1 MTTCISTGR
10 DGCDSMKK
18 GSRIKS
24 ALTALLCMIILCA
37 CSSGKGEQAELSVQ
51 NAQDAQIVSEADAG
65 GVQEVSE
72 AEAPEMDETETPEV
86 QRHVETI
93 DEAADKTGQDETES
107 GISDSSKKDSED
119 QDSGDS
125 GSDNTDDAVE
135 IKDDDASNDENVS
148 ADDKT
153 ADNSVDPAEETGNP
167 AVDTTE
173 PTVDNVGGDSDTAG
187 SDPVSTGSD
196 TVSHSGRLVAI
207 DAGHQSRGNS
217 EKEPLGPGST
227 DMKAKVSSGTRGVST
242 GLYEYELNLQVSL
255 KLRDELK
262 GRGYDVLMI
271 RETNDVN
278 ISNAERATVANNA
291 GADVFVRIHANG
303 SENSSVNGMMTIC
316 QTSKNPYNGSLH
328 DASYRLSSCV
338 LDAMVA
344 STGAKRERV
353 WETDTMTGIN
363 WCQTPVTIIEMGYMS
378 NAAEDTLM
386 STEDYQWK
394 IVQGIANGIDNYFA
408 GQ

>member
-1 MTTCISTGR
+1 MS
-10 DGCDSMKK
+10 
-18 GSRIKS
+18 
-24 ALTALLCMIILCA
+24 A

-51 NAQDAQIVSEADAG
+51 EVQEVQALNETEGTEADAA
-65 GVQEVSE
+65 EV
-72 AEAPEMDETETPEV
+72 DVPEV
-86 QRHVETI
+86 QRVVEAI
-93 DEAADKTGQDETES
+93 DEADDKDLLENKTAEEDA
-107 GISDSSKKDSED
+107 SDTSKKDSDLQDDE
-119 QDSGDS
+119 DSGEIKT
-125 GSDNTDDAVE
+125 SDNTDT
-135 IKDDDASNDENVS
+135 
-148 ADDKT
+148 KT
-153 ADNSVDPAEETGNP
+153 ADSEDGASSDATK
-167 AVDTTE
+167 DTADT
-173 PTVDNVGGDSDTAG
+173 DADAAGKSGDSADAASADTAADSAGSASDTAG
-187 SDPVSTGSD
+187 SDSAGSGSD
-196 TVSHSGRLVAI
+196 SAGSGTDTASHSGRLVAI

-227 DMKAKVSSGTRGVST
+227 EMKAKVSSGTRGVST

-262 GRGYDVLMI
+262 ARGYDVLMI

-303 SENSSVNGMMTIC
+303 SENSSANGMMTIC
-316 QTSKNPYNGSLH
+316 QTSSNPYNGSLH

-344 STGAKRERV
+344 STGAKREKV

-363 WCQTPVTIIEMGYMS
+363 WCQTPVTIVEMGYMS

-386 STEDYQWK
+386 ATDDYQWK
-394 IVQGIANGIDNYFA
+394 IVKGIANGIDNYFA
-408 GQ
+408 AQ

>member
-1 MTTCISTGR
+1 
-10 DGCDSMKK
+10 MKK

-24 ALTALLCMIILCA
+24 ALTVLLCMIILCA

-72 AEAPEMDETETPEV
+72 ADAPEMDEAEMPEV
-86 QRHVETI
+86 QRHVESIEET
-93 DEAADKTGQDETES
+93 DSKTSTE
-107 GISDSSKKDSED
+107 
-119 QDSGDS
+119 Q
-125 GSDNTDDAVE
+125 
-135 IKDDDASNDENVS
+135 S
-148 ADDKT
+148 ADDVSDESDDA
-153 ADNSVDPAEETGNP
+153 ADST
-167 AVDTTE
+167 
-173 PTVDNVGGDSDTAG
+173 DTAG
-187 SDPVSTGSD
+187 SDADSTGAGSEANGETDGEAIEVDNADTTGSTDDTADAISDSTDSTTDTTGDTADGATSSGSD

-363 WCQTPVTIIEMGYMS
+363 WCQTPVTIVEMGYMS

>member
-1 MTTCISTGR
+1 
-10 DGCDSMKK
+10 MKK
-18 GSRIKS
+18 RYVIKS
-24 ALTALLCMIILCA
+24 AVTALAMICMIMMSA

-51 NAQDAQIVSEADAG
+51 EVQEVQALNETEGTEADAA
-65 GVQEVSE
+65 EV
-72 AEAPEMDETETPEV
+72 DVPEV
-86 QRHVETI
+86 QRVVEAI
-93 DEAADKTGQDETES
+93 DEADDKDLLENKTAEEDA
-107 GISDSSKKDSED
+107 SDTSKKDSDLQDDE
-119 QDSGDS
+119 DSGEIKT
-125 GSDNTDDAVE
+125 SDNTDT
-135 IKDDDASNDENVS
+135 
-148 ADDKT
+148 KT
-153 ADNSVDPAEETGNP
+153 ADSEDGASSDATK
-167 AVDTTE
+167 DTADT
-173 PTVDNVGGDSDTAG
+173 DADAAGKSGDSADAASADTAADSAGSASDTAG
-187 SDPVSTGSD
+187 SDSAGSGSD
-196 TVSHSGRLVAI
+196 SAGSGTDTASHSGRLVAI

-227 DMKAKVSSGTRGVST
+227 EMKAKVSSGTRGVST

-262 GRGYDVLMI
+262 ARGYDVLMI

-303 SENSSVNGMMTIC
+303 SENSSANGMMTIC
-316 QTSKNPYNGSLH
+316 QTSSNPYNGSLH

-344 STGAKRERV
+344 STGAKREKV

-363 WCQTPVTIIEMGYMS
+363 WCQTPVTIVEMGYMS

-386 STEDYQWK
+386 ATDDYQWK
-394 IVQGIANGIDNYFA
+394 IVKGIANGIDNYFA
-408 GQ
+408 AQ